1 MENTVGPWRTRSL
14 AQGELLG
21 GDFSPF
27 SFKASLMGHAKAGE
41 GLAQLVPVRGTWGRV
56 FLQLKI
62 SVTDIFWGNTGTSLS
77 PSPQNGARPVRNTG
91 PLVPLVLQ
99 NGGRVSL
106 ARVGAG
112 KGDIRDLGHPCWV
125 SHPCDDR
132 DTSQWCCHLPGDLQH
147 HPGPAPCL
155 AQHPKSGPSWHPR
168 HPAVTS

>member
-1 MENTVGPWRTRSL
+1 MESTGGPWRTRSL

-21 GDFSPF
+21 GDFSSF

-41 GLAQLVPVRGTWGRV
+41 GLPQLVPVWGTWGRV

-99 NGGRVSL
+99 NGGRASL
-106 ARVGAG
+106 GRVGAG
-112 KGDIRDLGHPCWV
+112 KGDIRELGHPCWV
-125 SHPCDDR
+125 SHPSDDR
-132 DTSQWCCHLPGDLQH
+132 GLG
-147 HPGPAPCL
+147 
-155 AQHPKSGPSWHPR
+155 
-168 HPAVTS
+168 